1 MTLIYLCLSTLIGFK
16 VAEQKQSNMVRIVR
30 KPNEK

>member
-1 MTLIYLCLSTLIGFK
+1 MTLIYFCLSTLIGFK
-16 VAEQKQSNMVRIVR
+16 VAVQKQSNIKRIVR